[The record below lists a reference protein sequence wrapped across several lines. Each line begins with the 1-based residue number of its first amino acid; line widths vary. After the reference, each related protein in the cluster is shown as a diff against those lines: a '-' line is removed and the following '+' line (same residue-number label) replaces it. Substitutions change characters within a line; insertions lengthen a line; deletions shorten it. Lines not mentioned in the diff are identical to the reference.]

1 MKNSRNNGKSGRSI
15 SSYWGKPLFIIALLL
30 LFSSLSAQTKTTV
43 LVPMK
48 DGVKLA
54 TDIYQLATQKTGPV
68 ILIRTPYQ
76 KEGIRSIAKYFAT
89 KNFIVVVQDVRGKY
103 SSEGKFIPFINEAR
117 DGKVTLDWLS
127 QQKWCDGNI
136 GMWGSSYLGYSALRL
151 TAANHPNLKS
161 IFNISGWIDGFKVNS
176 PGGAFHQML
185 IVPWLLNEGQK
196 TRKSV
201 KNMDFETIF
210 KHTPMIEV
218 LPNLH
223 FETQKGRRIS
233 LQDLNPDFAYQKT
246 NVPVM
251 HWSGWY
257 DFVANATIDAY
268 TSLKKHGKGKQY
280 MVLGP
285 WYHNQWYHENPM
297 VGDYAVKKNAQ
308 AKLKYLLDQVIV
320 WFEQTLRG
328 KSLPSSLP
336 VKYYVLF
343 EDAWKTTQ
351 QWPPINSQ
359 EHLFYLTKDK
369 KLTSQQ
375 APTTKNA
382 STTFIYD
389 PINPV
394 PTISGANFH
403 FFLEQMGMKKQNQLE
418 QRKDVLTFTT
428 PVFTQSKTVAGNIKA
443 QLFVASKGLGTDFT
457 ATLTKVDTA
466 GNSWNLV
473 DGIARVPSKDLKG
486 KVAKVNIDLGNI
498 AFQLKTGERIRLQ
511 ISSSNFPKYNRNPNT
526 GISPFDAVKFKVVKQ
541 TIYHNSQYP
550 SSLTIPFLK

>member
-1 MKNSRNNGKSGRSI
+1 MKNSINRSRSGLLPRLH
-15 SSYWGKPLFIIALLL
+15 WGKLLPVFIL
-30 LFSSLSAQTKTTV
+30 LFSFFSLTAQTKTTV
-43 LVPMK
+43 WVPMK

-89 KNFIVVVQDVRGKY
+89 KNFIVVIQDVRGKY
-103 SSEGKFIPFINEAR
+103 SSEGKFIPFINETQ
-117 DGKVTLDWLS
+117 DGNTMLGWLS
-127 QQKWCDGNI
+127 KQKWCNGNV

-151 TAANHPNLKS
+151 TDTHHPNLKS
-161 IFNISGWIDGFKVNS
+161 VFNISGWIDGYKVNS

-201 KNMDFETIF
+201 KDMDFETIF

-218 LPNLH
+218 LPDLN
-223 FETQKGRRIS
+223 FEVRKGDRIS
-233 LQDLNPDFAYQKT
+233 LKELNPDFAYQKAK
-246 NVPVM
+246 VPVM

-268 TSLKKHGKGKQY
+268 ASLKKQGKGKQY
-280 MVLGP
+280 LVIGP
-285 WYHNQWYHENPM
+285 WYHNQWYHENPQ
-297 VGDYAVKKNAQ
+297 VGDYVVKKNAQ
-308 AKLKYLLDQVIV
+308 AKLKYMLDQAIA
-320 WFEQTLRG
+320 WFEQTLRSP
-328 KSLPSSLP
+328 SLPSSP
-336 VKYYVLF
+336 SVKYYVLF
-343 EDAWKTTQ
+343 EDAWKTAQ
-351 QWPPINSQ
+351 QWPPANTHQ
-359 EHLFYLTKDK
+359 TLFYLSQDG
-369 KLTSQQ
+369 KLNPQRRDAQ
-375 APTTKNA
+375 NPT
-382 STTFIYD
+382 TTFIYD
-389 PINPV
+389 PMKPV
-394 PTISGANFH
+394 PTIAGANFH

-428 PVFTQSKTVAGNIKA
+428 PAFRQSKTVAGNIKA
-443 QLFVASKGLGTDFT
+443 QLFVASEGLGTDFT

-473 DGIARVPSKDLKG
+473 DGITRIPSKKLKG
-486 KVAKVNIDLGNI
+486 KVAKVNVELGNI
-498 AFQLKTGERIRLQ
+498 AFQLKAGERIRLQ

-526 GISPFDAVKFKVVKQ
+526 GISPFDAVKFKAVKQ